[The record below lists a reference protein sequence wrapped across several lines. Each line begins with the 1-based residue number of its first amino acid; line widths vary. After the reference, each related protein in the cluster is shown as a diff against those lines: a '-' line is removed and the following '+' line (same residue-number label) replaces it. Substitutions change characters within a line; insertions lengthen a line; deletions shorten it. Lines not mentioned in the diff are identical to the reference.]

1 MSTQAEKKKTGFWNM
16 MDGLQGDKVIW
27 IIVFFLIMY
36 SILAISSSTSL
47 LALQQKSSRISI
59 AMEQVIMSVVG
70 LGIIG
75 FLYRFGNV
83 GLFRLLSKYGFVTSF
98 FLLAFLASHFQGIPI
113 FKPVQINKAWRCIS
127 IFGFQ
132 LHVFEFVKVLMIM
145 YVAWAMDAIKT
156 GRTALA
162 DELSKINHLRWLKTD
177 AGKKC
182 FYVIGP
188 ILMTTMMIALGS
200 NSSAMFIGL
209 VMIATALIGGLDL
222 KYIAILCIAAC
233 VGGGAIY
240 GTYKLSGGKIF
251 ERLGLVVDRLAL
263 ASNDPLKRLHQ
274 EEPGT
279 LEFQKILDE
288 TRQPVSAK
296 VAVSEGGFFGKG
308 PGKSTQRYIVSV
320 MYEDYM
326 FSFIVEEYGIIG
338 ALLVIML
345 YGSLLARGSI
355 IVRNCENHYAKTL
368 VAGMVVLVSG
378 QALMHMFINVDL
390 GPLTGQT
397 LPMISH
403 GNSSFLAFS
412 IVFGI
417 ILCISKMAKK
427 KIEQETAKAAPI
439 IVKQDEVKDTL
450 NDLDALEQL

>member
-1 MSTQAEKKKTGFWNM
+1 MSARTKKKAGFWN
-16 MDGLQGDKVIW
+16 LTEELEGDKIIW
-27 IIVFFLIMY
+27 MIVFMLIMF

-47 LALQQKSSRISI
+47 LAIQQKSSRISI
-59 AMEQVIMSVVG
+59 AMEQVIMSVAG

-75 FLYRFGNV
+75 VFYKFGNV
-83 GLFRLLSKYGFVTSF
+83 GLFRLVSRYGFAISF
-98 FLLAFLASHFQGIPI
+98 FMLAFLASHFQGIPF
-113 FKPVQINKAWRCIS
+113 FKPVSINKAWRCIS

-145 YVAWAMDAIKT
+145 YIAWAMDAIKT
-156 GRTALA
+156 GRTEIA
-162 DELSKINHLRWLKTD
+162 DELGKMNHLKWLKTD
-177 AGKKC
+177 MGKKF
-182 FYVIGP
+182 FYVVGP
-188 ILMTTMMIALGS
+188 IIVTVMMLALGS

-209 VMIATALIGGLDL
+209 VMIATALIGGLDM
-222 KYIAILCIAAC
+222 KYIASLGILAV
-233 VGGGAIY
+233 VGAGAIY
-240 GTYKLSGGKIF
+240 GTYKLSGGHVF
-251 ERLGLVVDRLAL
+251 QRLGLVVDRLAL
-263 ASNDPLKRLHQ
+263 ASNDPLEKLHNAKV
-274 EEPGT
+274 GT
-279 LEFQKILDE
+279 LEFQEILDK

-338 ALLVIML
+338 AILVLML

-368 VAGMVVLVSG
+368 VAGMVLLVSG

-403 GNSSFLAFS
+403 GNSSLLAFS
-412 IVFGI
+412 MVFGI

-427 KIEQETAKAAPI
+427 KIAQETAKAEPI
-439 IVKQDEVKDTL
+439 IVTQDEVKDSL
-450 NDLDALEQL
+450 NDLDALEEL

>member
-1 MSTQAEKKKTGFWNM
+1 MKSAAGYEKKWFWKM
-16 MDGLQGDKVIW
+16 TERLEGDKIIW
-27 IIVFFLIMY
+27 MIVFLLIMF

-47 LALQQKSSRISI
+47 LAIQQKSSRMSI
-59 AMEQVIMSVVG
+59 AMEQVIVSALG
-70 LGIIG
+70 LGIIM

-83 GLFRLLSKYGFVTSF
+83 GLFRLISKYGFALSF
-98 FLLAFLASHFQGIPI
+98 LMLVFLASHVKFIPGI
-113 FKPVQINKAWRCIS
+113 KPVEINKAWRCIS

-162 DELSKINHLRWLKTD
+162 DELGKIHYLKWLGTD

-188 ILMTTMMIALGS
+188 IMATIMLIALGS

-209 VMIATALIGGLDL
+209 IMIATALIGGLDL
-222 KYIAILCIAAC
+222 RYIAFLACLAAA
-233 VGGGAIY
+233 GAGIII
-240 GTYKLSGGKIF
+240 GTYKLSDGKVF
-251 ERLGLVVDRLAL
+251 GRLGLVADRVMLA
-263 ASNDPLKRLHQ
+263 ANDPLKRLHDEKQ
-274 EEPGT
+274 GS

-296 VAVSEGGFFGKG
+296 VAVSEGGLFGKG

-326 FSFIVEEYGIIG
+326 FSFIVEEYGIAG
-338 ALLVIML
+338 AILVLML

-403 GNSSFLAFS
+403 GNSSLLAFS
-412 IVFGI
+412 IVFGV

-427 KIEQETAKAAPI
+427 KIEQETAMAAPI
-439 IVKQDEVKDTL
+439 IVKQDEVKDSL
-450 NDLDALEQL
+450 DDLDALEEL

>member
-1 MSTQAEKKKTGFWNM
+1 MSARTKKKAGFWN
-16 MDGLQGDKVIW
+16 LTEELEGDKIIW
-27 IIVFFLIMY
+27 MIVFMLIMF

-47 LALQQKSSRISI
+47 LAIQQKSSRISI
-59 AMEQVIMSVVG
+59 AMEQVIMSVAG

-75 FLYRFGNV
+75 VFYKFGNV
-83 GLFRLLSKYGFVTSF
+83 GLFRLVSRYGFAISF
-98 FLLAFLASHFQGIPI
+98 FMLAFLASHFQGIPF
-113 FKPVQINKAWRCIS
+113 FKPVSINKAWRCIS

-145 YVAWAMDAIKT
+145 YIAWAMDAIKT
-156 GRTALA
+156 GRTEMA
-162 DELSKINHLRWLKTD
+162 DELGKMNHLKWLKTD
-177 AGKKC
+177 MGKKF
-182 FYVIGP
+182 FYVVGP
-188 ILMTTMMIALGS
+188 IIVTVMMLALGS

-209 VMIATALIGGLDL
+209 VMIATALIGGLDM
-222 KYIAILCIAAC
+222 KYIASLGILAV
-233 VGGGAIY
+233 VGAGAIY
-240 GTYKLSGGKIF
+240 GTYKLSGGHVF
-251 ERLGLVVDRLAL
+251 QRLGLVVDRLAL
-263 ASNDPLKRLHQ
+263 ASNDPLEKLHNAKV
-274 EEPGT
+274 GT
-279 LEFQKILDE
+279 LEFQEILDK

-338 ALLVIML
+338 AILVLML
-345 YGSLLARGSI
+345 YGRLLGRGSI

-368 VAGMVVLVSG
+368 VAGMVLLVSG

-403 GNSSFLAFS
+403 GNSSLLAFS
-412 IVFGI
+412 MVFGI

-427 KIEQETAKAAPI
+427 KIAQETAKAEPI
-439 IVKQDEVKDTL
+439 IVTQDEVKDSL
-450 NDLDALEQL
+450 NDLDALEEL

>member
-1 MSTQAEKKKTGFWNM
+1 MSARTKKKAGFWN
-16 MDGLQGDKVIW
+16 LTEELEGDKIIW
-27 IIVFFLIMY
+27 MIVFMLIMF

-47 LALQQKSSRISI
+47 LAIQQKSSRISI
-59 AMEQVIMSVVG
+59 AMEQVIMSVAG

-75 FLYRFGNV
+75 VFYKFGNV
-83 GLFRLLSKYGFVTSF
+83 GLFRLVSRYGFAISF
-98 FLLAFLASHFQGIPI
+98 FMLAFLASHFQGIPF
-113 FKPVQINKAWRCIS
+113 FKPVSINKAWRCIS

-145 YVAWAMDAIKT
+145 YIAWAMDAIKT
-156 GRTALA
+156 GRTEMA
-162 DELSKINHLRWLKTD
+162 DELGKMNHLKWLKTD
-177 AGKKC
+177 MGKKF
-182 FYVIGP
+182 FYVVGP
-188 ILMTTMMIALGS
+188 IIVTVMMLALGS

-209 VMIATALIGGLDL
+209 VMIATALIGGLDM
-222 KYIAILCIAAC
+222 KYIASLGILAV
-233 VGGGAIY
+233 VGAGAIY
-240 GTYKLSGGKIF
+240 GTYKLSGGHVF
-251 ERLGLVVDRLAL
+251 QRLGLVVDRLAL
-263 ASNDPLKRLHQ
+263 AANDPLEKLHNAKV
-274 EEPGT
+274 GT
-279 LEFQKILDE
+279 LEFQEILDK

-338 ALLVIML
+338 AILVLML

-368 VAGMVVLVSG
+368 VAGMVLLVSG

-403 GNSSFLAFS
+403 GNSSLLAFS
-412 IVFGI
+412 MVFGI

-427 KIEQETAKAAPI
+427 KIAQETAKAEPI
-439 IVKQDEVKDTL
+439 IVTQDEVKDSL
-450 NDLDALEQL
+450 NDLDALEEL